1 MHKLAKL
8 LGACV
13 ASTLLIR
20 AAAVPENH
28 AVVQNRVD
36 NGGTNWNPSETSFTT
51 ANVAASGGT
60 LGQLWRTSL
69 DGGYIFAEILY
80 VPGLAFA
87 SGTQDAV
94 FVATN
99 LNHVYALN
107 AGTGVWP
114 SSTQRSRIILTPRT
128 TNGL

>member
-1 MHKLAKL
+1 MHKLANL
-8 LGACV
+8 LGACI
-13 ASTLLIR
+13 ASTLLVHTT
-20 AAAVPENH
+20 AAPENH

-36 NGGTNWNPSETSFTT
+36 NYGTNWNPSETAFTT
-51 ANVAASGGT
+51 ANVASGGA
-60 LGQLWRTSL
+60 LGERWHTSL
-69 DGGYIFAEILY
+69 DGGLIFAEILY

-107 AGTGVWP
+107 AGTGARDGSVP
-114 SSTQRSRIILTPRT
+114 NHTHNSNDPCVF
-128 TNGL
+128 